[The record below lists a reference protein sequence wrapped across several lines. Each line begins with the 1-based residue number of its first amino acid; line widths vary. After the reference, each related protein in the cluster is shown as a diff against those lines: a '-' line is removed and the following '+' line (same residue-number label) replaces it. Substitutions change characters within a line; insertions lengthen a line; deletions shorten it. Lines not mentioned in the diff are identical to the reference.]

1 MRRISCASKTHCQH
15 ENFCPRGKSD
25 LWLPMILPSDDD
37 STPRKKPG
45 KRKPDPPATPP
56 HLPGP
61 FEDEEAEE
69 NWYNVPQS
77 PDKEDTAAWRELL
90 KTELVSCVEDLQDF
104 PDPEIDF
111 DPPDPPDLFSFYS
124 QLIAL
129 REEVTDLEPAASV
142 APISTAVAVK
152 LGLLAGEMKA
162 AGQEKFAARLLD
174 LIEEITD

>member
-1 MRRISCASKTHCQH
+1 MRPIPCASKTHCQS
-15 ENFCPRGKSD
+15 ENFCPHGKSD
-25 LWLPMILPSDDD
+25 LWLSMILPSDDN

-56 HLPGP
+56 HLPEP
-61 FEDEEAEE
+61 FEDEEAEQP
-69 NWYNVPQS
+69 WYEM
-77 PDKEDTAAWRELL
+77 PDKADTAAWRELL
-90 KTELVSCVEDLQDF
+90 KSELISCVEDLENF

-129 REEVTDLEPAASV
+129 REEISDLEPPASV
-142 APISTAVAVK
+142 APISTSVAVK
-152 LGLLAGEMKA
+152 LGLLAGELKA
-162 AGQEKFAARLLD
+162 AGQEAFAARLLD